1 MSNAKSAN
9 PNRSV
14 IGPFDKS
21 EVNTEV
27 GYVDFGAI
35 LLPSADQ
42 LQIRLEIEDSTERI
56 IALSIDIADSVLQ
69 LQAFAAPKT
78 EGVWAIVRD
87 QLKSA
92 VVSQGGTANEV
103 IGSFG
108 DELLTAIPLKDEK
121 GKIIGERHARFIGV
135 DGPRWFLRGVI
146 GGAAI
151 NDPAT
156 AVIVDSIFRKVVVDR
171 GDAAVPPRDLLP
183 LQLPAGVVLP
193 PRK

>member
-87 QLKSA
+87 KLKSA